1 MKIFRS
7 EHIRE
12 IDEFTIKNEPVSS
25 LNLMERAALQL
36 FGWIT
41 ARFGRADHFMIF
53 AGPGNNGGDG
63 LALARMLSLNEFK
76 VDVYY
81 VNFTEKRSADW
92 EANFTR
98 LENETSVRVKY
109 IDSAGQFP
117 LITTDDIIIDAIFGS
132 GLTRNASGLP
142 GEVIK
147 RINASEKNKVISV
160 DIPSGLFG
168 EDNGSNDRDSII
180 KADFTLSFQFPK
192 LSFMFADNEDFPGDW
207 YVMPI
212 GLHKTAIARMQTD
225 YSFLEISDISV
236 LLKSRKKFDHKGTFG
251 HGLFISGSFGKMG
264 AAVLGAGGAV
274 RTGAGLVTCH
284 IPGSGNIVMQCS
296 LPEAMVSIDNND
308 NHITALPDLSHYSAI
323 GIGPGL
329 GRHDETARVVHTLLH
344 SATCPVVIDAD
355 AINILSENK
364 DWLDIL
370 PSGTVLTPHVKEFE
384 RLAGPADSC
393 YDRMLRQVEFS
404 RKYNCI
410 VVLKGANTSI
420 TSPDGKVRFN
430 STGNPGMATGGSGDV
445 LTGIILSLLAQ
456 GYEPEDAAVTGVYL
470 HGLAGDIAAK
480 KLSPE
485 SLIASDIINNIG
497 EAYIKIRER
506 VF

>member
-147 RINASEKNKVISV
+147 RINASI
-160 DIPSGLFG
+160 F
-168 EDNGSNDRDSII
+168 
-180 KADFTLSFQFPK
+180 
-192 LSFMFADNEDFPGDW
+192 
-207 YVMPI
+207 
-212 GLHKTAIARMQTD
+212 
-225 YSFLEISDISV
+225 
-236 LLKSRKKFDHKGTFG
+236 
-251 HGLFISGSFGKMG
+251 
-264 AAVLGAGGAV
+264 
-274 RTGAGLVTCH
+274 
-284 IPGSGNIVMQCS
+284 
-296 LPEAMVSIDNND
+296 
-308 NHITALPDLSHYSAI
+308 
-323 GIGPGL
+323 
-329 GRHDETARVVHTLLH
+329 
-344 SATCPVVIDAD
+344 
-355 AINILSENK
+355 
-364 DWLDIL
+364 
-370 PSGTVLTPHVKEFE
+370 
-384 RLAGPADSC
+384 
-393 YDRMLRQVEFS
+393 
-404 RKYNCI
+404 
-410 VVLKGANTSI
+410 
-420 TSPDGKVRFN
+420 
-430 STGNPGMATGGSGDV
+430 
-445 LTGIILSLLAQ
+445 
-456 GYEPEDAAVTGVYL
+456 
-470 HGLAGDIAAK
+470 
-480 KLSPE
+480 
-485 SLIASDIINNIG
+485 
-497 EAYIKIRER
+497 
-506 VF
+506 